1 MRMRSVAGPAY
12 GAGMGLEIRTLEEGD
27 VAEWVRALDTGFHRA
42 PTVSPE
48 EVAARRARLDLDRT
62 QGAFDGGRCVAT
74 FRSMP
79 RELTVPGGG
88 TVRADAITNVAVTA
102 THRRRGLATRL
113 MSADLA
119 AAKERG
125 DAAAILVAAEYPI
138 YGRYGF
144 GPATWVTYWDV
155 DVPRAGLDRR
165 YAGPDPAEG
174 TVELI
179 SAADVRAYGPGMYE
193 RVRLGTPGAISREA
207 LWWDQATGAVA
218 LPSFPFKEPFFVAYR
233 NVSGEIDGLASYRVN
248 DPRWPNK
255 LPRADVTVET
265 LLAVTPA
272 AEAALW
278 RYLLSLDWVVQLT
291 TEHRAPD
298 DVLPLL
304 LGDVRAA
311 RVDTH
316 ADFMWLRL
324 LDVPVALSARRYGPL
339 AADLVLDVHD
349 PAGLA
354 GGTYRLE
361 TAPDA
366 APRCTPAPGAAPD
379 LSLDSGAL
387 GRLYLGDE
395 SAVRLAALGLLAE
408 HRPGAAATAELLF
421 RTARRPWCP
430 EVF

>member
-1 MRMRSVAGPAY
+1 MRMRSGAAAAY
-12 GAGMGLEIRTLEEGD
+12 RAGMALETRTLEEGD
-27 VAEWVRALDTGFHRA
+27 VAEWVRALDTGFHRG
-42 PTVSPE
+42 PGVSAE
-48 EVAARRARLDLDRT
+48 EVAVRRSGLDLDRT
-62 QGAFDGGRCVAT
+62 WGAFDGGRCVAT

-88 TVRADAITNVAVTA
+88 TVGADAITNVSVTA

-125 DAAAILVAAEYPI
+125 DAVAILVAAEYPI
-138 YGRYGF
+138 YGRFGF

-174 TVELI
+174 GVELVGP
-179 SAADVRAYGPGMYE
+179 ADVRAHGPALHD
-193 RVRLGTPGAISREA
+193 RVRLATPGAISREA
-207 LWWDQATGAVA
+207 RWWDLATGALT
-218 LPSFPFKEPFFVAYR
+218 LPSSPFREPFFVAYR
-233 NVSGEIDGLASYRVN
+233 DASGVIDGLASYRVN

-255 LPRADVTVET
+255 LPHADVTVET
-265 LLAVTPA
+265 LIAATPA

-278 RYLLSLDWVVQLT
+278 RYLLSLDWVVRLT

-298 DVLPLL
+298 DALPLL

-324 LDVPVALSARRYGPL
+324 LDVPAALSARAYAPL
-339 AADLVLDVHD
+339 AADLVLEVRD
-349 PAGLA
+349 PAGPA

-361 TAPDA
+361 TAQDA
-366 APRCTPAPGAAPD
+366 ARCTPAPGATPD
-379 LSLDSGAL
+379 LTLDSGAL
-387 GRLYLGDE
+387 ARLYLGDE
-395 SAVRLAALGLLAE
+395 SAVRLTRLGLLAE

>member
-1 MRMRSVAGPAY
+1 
-12 GAGMGLEIRTLEEGD
+12 MGLEIRTLEEGD
-27 VAEWVRALDTGFHRA
+27 VAEWVRALDTGFHRS
-42 PTVSPE
+42 PGVSAE
-48 EVAARRARLDLDRT
+48 DAAARRTRLDLDRT

-74 FRSMP
+74 FRSMA
-79 RELTVPGGG
+79 RELTVPGGA
-88 TVRADAITNVAVTA
+88 TVQADAITNVSVTA

-119 AAKERG
+119 AAKARG
-125 DAAAILVAAEYPI
+125 DAVAILVAAEYPI

-174 TVELI
+174 AVELV
-179 SAADVRAYGPGMYE
+179 SPADVRAHGPKLHD
-193 RVRLGTPGAISREA
+193 RVRLATPGAISRDA
-207 LWWDQATGAVA
+207 QWWDLATGALVM
-218 LPSFPFKEPFFVAYR
+218 PSFTYQEPFFVAYR
-233 NVSGEIDGLASYRVN
+233 DASGEIDGLASYRVN

-255 LPRADVTVET
+255 LPKADVTVDS
-265 LLAVTPA
+265 LIAATPA

-298 DVLPLL
+298 DVLPVL

-324 LDVPVALSARRYGPL
+324 LDVPVALSVRRYAPL
-339 AADLVLDVHD
+339 AADLVLDVRD

-366 APRCTPAPGAAPD
+366 DPRCTPAPGAAPD

-387 GRLYLGDE
+387 ARLYLGDE
-395 SAVRLAALGLLAE
+395 SAVRLATLGLLAE
-408 HRPGAAATAELLF
+408 HRPGAVATAELLF